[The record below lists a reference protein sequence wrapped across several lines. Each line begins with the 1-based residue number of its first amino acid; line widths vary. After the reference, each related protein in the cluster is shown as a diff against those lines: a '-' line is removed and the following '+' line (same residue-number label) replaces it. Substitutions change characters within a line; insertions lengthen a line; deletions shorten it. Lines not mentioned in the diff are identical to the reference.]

1 MFLRA
6 VILVMLFVLNGLIKV
21 SLAHSYENNVSNH
34 SDKNNNLCTEKLY
47 SENCYNVKNIK
58 TTLNGFVLS
67 GLSDLPTSKKK
78 NNFYG
83 QAFISLDVNTITK
96 SGLEYGGLIEI
107 VAQKRSMI
115 NFKEEAALNCVK
127 LLGNCSNESSSTQS
141 NFGHEAQFNYNRDN
155 LNNQIQTSLE
165 AASFYL
171 RSQYGD
177 FFIGS
182 DVGAAYLFSMG
193 KPDIYSLGAS
203 GSAIDYTGL
212 NSVRTKNN
220 ITGKAKKIIY
230 TSPRLFGDKIGF
242 GLEYGISYAPN
253 FNACGIE
260 YCVKKRIEEVE
271 IKDRV
276 NLKDAIELGV
286 AIDKIYNNGL
296 MFEIAMSYAHAK
308 NINVAGDF
316 NNLNAWNFGYKVIYN
331 KFTLSSSYLKSN
343 NALKYGDYIA
353 WDGGAIWKPGRLGVS
368 MSYGKSL
375 ERNIYRKTSYSLAG
389 LSYEFNDYIL
399 SAGLQYI
406 KRKQTNLNELHIN
419 KLTKP
424 FIHIKYEF

>member
-1 MFLRA
+1 MR
-6 VILVMLFVLNGLIKV
+6 
-21 SLAHSYENNVSNH
+21 
-34 SDKNNNLCTEKLY
+34 
-47 SENCYNVKNIK
+47 
-58 TTLNGFVLS
+58 
-67 GLSDLPTSKKK
+67 
-78 NNFYG
+78 
-83 QAFISLDVNTITK
+83 
-96 SGLEYGGLIEI
+96 
-107 VAQKRSMI
+107 
-115 NFKEEAALNCVK
+115 
-127 LLGNCSNESSSTQS
+127 
-141 NFGHEAQFNYNRDN
+141 
-155 LNNQIQTSLE
+155 
-165 AASFYL
+165 
-171 RSQYGD
+171 
-177 FFIGS
+177 
-182 DVGAAYLFSMG
+182 
-193 KPDIYSLGAS
+193 
-203 GSAIDYTGL
+203 
-212 NSVRTKNN
+212 
-220 ITGKAKKIIY
+220 
-230 TSPRLFGDKIGF
+230 
-242 GLEYGISYAPN
+242 
-253 FNACGIE
+253 
-260 YCVKKRIEEVE
+260 KKRIEEVE